1 MLGFSCRYRD
11 RHRSRI
17 PYKGE
22 ATAHHSA
29 RIYGPRVA
37 FQGRYVVQLD
47 PMTATTKTPV
57 IAIVGATGLVGNEML
72 VVLEERKL
80 PVAEVRL
87 FASQDSVGEV
97 YKFRE
102 DEIAVRLLEEDSFE
116 GVDIALFATSA
127 ELSAKFVPLATKA
140 GAIAIDNSS
149 HFRMSSDVPLVVS
162 EVNFEDARGKKIIA
176 NPNCSTIQLV
186 PVLKAIHELAGLKHV
201 VVSTYQSVS
210 GAGKAALDELWGQ
223 SVAIFNQ
230 TEMTHEAFQHQIAF
244 NCIPQID
251 VFMENGFTKEEYK
264 IINESRKILGIP
276 DLRITATA
284 VRVPV
289 FYSHAE
295 SVFVETE
302 RPITVEQLGEQLSK
316 TQGIVVHTTPEEY
329 PMQLDV
335 SGTDDIHVGRL
346 RKDDSVEHGLSM
358 WIVADNVRKGAALN
372 AVQIA
377 ERLCL
382 Q

>member
-1 MLGFSCRYRD
+1 M
-11 RHRSRI
+11 
-17 PYKGE
+17 
-22 ATAHHSA
+22 
-29 RIYGPRVA
+29 
-37 FQGRYVVQLD
+37 
-47 PMTATTKTPV
+47 ATTTKSPV

-80 PVAEVRL
+80 PIAEVRL

-97 YKFRE
+97 YKFRD
-102 DEIAVRLLEEDSFE
+102 DEVSVKLLEEDSFE

-127 ELSAKFVPLATKA
+127 ELSAKFVPLAIKA

-149 HFRMSSDVPLVVS
+149 HFRMSSDVPLVVP
-162 EVNFEDARGKKIIA
+162 EVNFEAARAKKIIA

-186 PVLKAIHELAGLKHV
+186 PVLQVIHKLAGLKHV

-210 GAGKAALDELWGQ
+210 GAGKAALDELWSQ
-223 SVAIFNQ
+223 SIAVFNQ
-230 TEMTHEAFQHQIAF
+230 SEMTHEAFQHQIAF

-251 VFMENGFTKEEYK
+251 VLLDTGFTKEEYK
-264 IINESRKILGIP
+264 IINESRKILGLP

-289 FYSHAE
+289 FYAHAE
-295 SVFVETE
+295 SVFIETE
-302 RPITVEQLGEQLSK
+302 RALPIDALCEALAK
-316 TQGIVVHTTPEEY
+316 CKGIAVHASPEEY

-335 SGTDDIHVGRL
+335 AGTDDIHVGRI
-346 RKDDSVEHGLSM
+346 RRDESVPHGVSL

-377 ERLCL
+377 ERLCTE
-382 Q
+382 

>member
-1 MLGFSCRYRD
+1 M
-11 RHRSRI
+11 
-17 PYKGE
+17 
-22 ATAHHSA
+22 SA
-29 RIYGPRVA
+29 SK
-37 FQGRYVVQLD
+37 
-47 PMTATTKTPV
+47 TKSPV

-80 PVAEVRL
+80 NISEVRL
-87 FASQDSVGEV
+87 FASEDSVGEV
-97 YKFRE
+97 YKFRD
-102 DEIAVRLLEEDSFE
+102 DEISVKLLEEDSFE

-127 ELSAKFVPLATKA
+127 ELSATFVPLATKA

-149 HFRMSSDVPLVVS
+149 HFRMSPDVPLVVP
-162 EVNFEDARGKKIIA
+162 EVNFEAALGKKIIA

-186 PVLKAIHELAGLKHV
+186 PVLKAIHSLAGLKHV

-210 GAGKAALDELWGQ
+210 GAGKAALDELWSQ
-223 SVAIFNQ
+223 SIAVFNQ
-230 TEMTHEAFQHQIAF
+230 QEMQHDAFQHQIAF

-251 VFMENGFTKEEYK
+251 VLLESGFTKEEYK

-302 RPITVEQLGEQLSK
+302 REISPEGLCQALSK
-316 TQGIVVHTTPEEY
+316 VSGVVVHSSAEEY
-329 PMQLDV
+329 PMQIDV
-335 SGTDDIHVGRL
+335 AGTDDIHVGRV
-346 RKDDSVEHGLSM
+346 RRDESVPHGVSL

-377 ERLCL
+377 EKLCTD
-382 Q
+382 